1 MLNFLKK
8 QHTSTMDTTRQL
20 KVSRLI
26 QKEIG
31 EIFQR
36 ETRIFFGT
44 ALITVTQVRVSPDL
58 SIAKIYVS
66 LFNVPDTQVLLKLIQ
81 VHTKEIRIKLSERI
95 KGAFNSPS
103 MRTPGNDCI
112 PLIAMGID
120 TTVINPLPITLE
132 ESLLENENG
141 FLDVKMLNKC
151 HSEIDDLDNISIE
164 DMKDFVENILIP
176 IVSN

>member
-1 MLNFLKK
+1 MICGSFILNFVLNFLKK
-8 QHTSTMDTTRQL
+8 QYTSTMDTTRQL

-95 KGAFNSPS
+95 KKQV
-103 MRTPGNDCI
+103 RII
-112 PLIAMGID
+112 PNL
-120 TTVINPLPITLE
+120 VF
-132 ESLLENENG
+132 
-141 FLDVKMLNKC
+141 FLDDSLDYAMR
-151 HSEIDDLDNISIE
+151 IDELL
-164 DMKDFVENILIP
+164 KK
-176 IVSN
+176 

>member
-1 MLNFLKK
+1 MICGSFILNFVLNFKKK

-95 KGAFNSPS
+95 KKQV
-103 MRTPGNDCI
+103 RII
-112 PLIAMGID
+112 PNL
-120 TTVINPLPITLE
+120 VF
-132 ESLLENENG
+132 
-141 FLDVKMLNKC
+141 FLDDSLDYAMR
-151 HSEIDDLDNISIE
+151 IDELL
-164 DMKDFVENILIP
+164 KK
-176 IVSN
+176 

>member
-1 MLNFLKK
+1 MICGSFILNFVLIFLKK
-8 QHTSTMDTTRQL
+8 QYTSTMDTTRQL

-95 KGAFNSPS
+95 KKQV
-103 MRTPGNDCI
+103 RII
-112 PLIAMGID
+112 PNL
-120 TTVINPLPITLE
+120 VF
-132 ESLLENENG
+132 
-141 FLDVKMLNKC
+141 FLDDSLDYAMR
-151 HSEIDDLDNISIE
+151 IDELL
-164 DMKDFVENILIP
+164 KK
-176 IVSN
+176 